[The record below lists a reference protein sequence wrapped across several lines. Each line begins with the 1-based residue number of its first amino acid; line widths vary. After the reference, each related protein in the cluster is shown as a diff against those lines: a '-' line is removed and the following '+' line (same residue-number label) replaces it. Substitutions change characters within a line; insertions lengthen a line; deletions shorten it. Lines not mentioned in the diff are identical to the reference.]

1 MRWKECRDLVKTA
14 NVIETPEQNRN
25 FVDEKRSKKESIVST
40 LVDNAPQAIHAV
52 AEVVKQTQ

>member
-1 MRWKECRDLVKTA
+1 MTA

>member
-1 MRWKECRDLVKTA
+1 MRWKECRDLVMTA